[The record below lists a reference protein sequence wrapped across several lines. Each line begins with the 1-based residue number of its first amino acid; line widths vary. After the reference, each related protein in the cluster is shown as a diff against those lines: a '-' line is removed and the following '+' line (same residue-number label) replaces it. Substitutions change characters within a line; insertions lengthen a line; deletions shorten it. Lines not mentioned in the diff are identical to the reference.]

1 MKFDGKV
8 FFVQSVPFA
17 TLEGHELA
25 SMILEY
31 RRECGQSDIVQSM
44 TSPEPSLSDLES
56 DEYLET
62 QGVSTRATF
71 SNAATAVAITPGVTN
86 VSASVGPLQFTH
98 LLRMQV
104 DGAEIVRGRTYWRSR
119 QT

>member
-1 MKFDGKV
+1 M
-8 FFVQSVPFA
+8 QSMPFA

-25 SMILEY
+25 SMTLEY
-31 RRECGQSDIVQSM
+31 RRECGQSDTVQSM
-44 TSPEPSLSDLES
+44 TSPEPSSSDSES

-62 QGVSTRATF
+62 KGVSTSPTF
-71 SNAATAVAITPGVTN
+71 SNAATAVTMTPDVTN
-86 VSASVGPLQFTH
+86 VTASVGPLQFNH

-119 QT
+119 QSQQSH